1 MPGAN
6 VVRVA
11 GSGHAIMT
19 EAPDALRDALD
30 GWLRSAAFGRAQ
42 AAT

>member
-1 MPGAN
+1 
-6 VVRVA
+6 
-11 GSGHAIMT
+11 MT

-30 GWLRSAAFGRAQ
+30 GWLRSAAFERGA